1 MKTITE
7 IDLTLTTMND
17 NRGPQEFMS
26 RVLGERDG
34 FTYHLDTYL
43 RELLHSHEV
52 DIIDF
57 SIREVVGDERF
68 NLVFQYRE
76 GPPSNRE
83 NDSDNLTNLRFTLAR
98 TIWDIIESSRIL
110 GFKEEIKHHDEGNWW
125 AGPKANSYKGDQ

>member
-1 MKTITE
+1 MQTITE

-34 FTYHLDTYL
+34 FTYHLETYL
-43 RELLHSHEV
+43 KEV
-52 DIIDF
+52 LEYADIIDF

-76 GPPSNRE
+76 EPPNERDLGSSNHM
-83 NDSDNLTNLRFTLAR
+83 DLKITLSR
-98 TIWDIIESSRIL
+98 TIRDIIETSRIL
-110 GFKEEIKHHDEGNWW
+110 GFKEETISHDPDNWS
-125 AGPKANSYKGDQ
+125 AAPKASDYKGGE